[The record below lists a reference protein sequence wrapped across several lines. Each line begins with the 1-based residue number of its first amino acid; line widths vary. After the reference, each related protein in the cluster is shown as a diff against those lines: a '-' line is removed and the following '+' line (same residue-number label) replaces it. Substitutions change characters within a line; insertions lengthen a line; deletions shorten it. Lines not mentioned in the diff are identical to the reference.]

1 MKKELLSPA
10 GDMESLLEA
19 IHNGADAV
27 YLAMKSFGAR
37 KFAKNFSKEEI
48 IEAIKL
54 CHLYGVRIYV
64 TMNTL
69 VKESEVEDFLEQ
81 VKYLHINGVDAIIKQ
96 DFGMISLVR
105 KMYPNLE
112 IHASTQANN
121 SSLDTIK
128 MFYEMGVKRVVV
140 SRELTLEE
148 IKQINFP
155 IEIETF
161 IHGALCICYSGNCL
175 MSSMIGTRSGNR
187 GECAGS
193 CRLKYALKDN
203 DKTSPYEYLLSTKEL
218 NTSTKFSSL
227 LNSNI
232 TSFKIEGR
240 MKSAE
245 YVGFITKFYR
255 NIIDN
260 KNINLKEETEKLK
273 VLFNRKFTEGNLFKT
288 DNLMNTKSPNHIGI
302 EIGKVLEVTN
312 KYIKIKLT
320 KELNQEDGIRFN
332 ESNSGMIVNFLY
344 DKNMNLTN
352 SVKANDIAYIDNK
365 VDLKRKDTIYKTIDK
380 KLVDSLKKYD
390 LKKIPVKYKVIAK
403 CGSNLFIKISDGEN
417 EIIKEGSPVE
427 KSKTSPITKE
437 RIEIQLKKLGNT
449 PFITNNIN
457 IEMDNDIFISIG
469 EINEIRR
476 YLTNSLIDIRSNYK
490 KDVIEEK
497 VDFKN
502 IEVKKESGMVA
513 TCYKETQLLK
523 CLSMGFIRIYV
534 KDINLY
540 EKYKNHKEVY
550 YYVERN
556 TFNISNNLVEK
567 NLVSEYL
574 IPKKDNLIG
583 NYFLNIYNSYSA
595 YYLLE
600 KGFKNICLSVE
611 LDSNEQIEIIKAL
624 KDKFKIDINPE
635 ILVYGR
641 CENMIIKGNILN
653 ITNDK
658 YRYSLLDLRKR
669 EFKVYFENN
678 KTYILDS
685 KTQSVNIKS
694 PSVIKRFDFY
704 DEDDKTIE
712 KIVNELK

>member
-81 VKYLHINGVDAIIKQ
+81 VKYLHINGVDAIIMQ

-288 DNLMNTKSPNHIGI
+288 DDLMNTKSPNHIGI

-344 DKNMNLTN
+344 DKNMKLTN

-403 CGSNLFIKISDGEN
+403 CGSNLSIKISDGEN

-476 YLTNSLIDIRSNYK
+476 YLTTSLIDIRSNSK

-556 TFNISNNLVEK
+556 TFNISNDLVEK

-574 IPKKDNLIG
+574 IPKKDNIIG

>member
-81 VKYLHINGVDAIIKQ
+81 VKYLHINGVDAIIMQ

-245 YVGFITKFYR
+245 YVGFITRFYR

-344 DKNMNLTN
+344 DKNMKLTN

-380 KLVDSLKKYD
+380 KLVENLKKYD

-403 CGSNLFIKISDGEN
+403 CGSNLSIKISDGEN

-556 TFNISNNLVEK
+556 TFNISNDLVEK

-574 IPKKDNLIG
+574 IPKKDNIIG

>member
-81 VKYLHINGVDAIIKQ
+81 VKYLHINGVDAIIMQ

-218 NTSTKFSSL
+218 NISTKFSSL

-344 DKNMNLTN
+344 DKNMKLTN

-403 CGSNLFIKISDGEN
+403 CGSNLSIKISDGEN

>member
-37 KFAKNFSKEEI
+37 KFARNFSKEEI

-81 VKYLHINGVDAIIKQ
+81 VKFLHVNGVDAIIMQ

-148 IKQINFP
+148 IN
-155 IEIETF
+155 
-161 IHGALCICYSGNCL
+161 A
-175 MSSMIGTRSGNR
+175 
-187 GECAGS
+187 
-193 CRLKYALKDN
+193 
-203 DKTSPYEYLLSTKEL
+203 KTSPYEYLLSTKEL
-218 NTSTKFSSL
+218 NTSTKFSTL

-288 DNLMNTKSPNHIGI
+288 DDLMNTKSPNHIGI

-344 DKNMNLTN
+344 DKNMKLTN

-390 LKKIPVKYKVIAK
+390 LKKISVKYKVIAK
-403 CGSNLFIKISDGEN
+403 CGSNLSIKISDGEN

-449 PFITNNIN
+449 PFITNDIN

-476 YLTNSLIDIRSNYK
+476 YLTTSLIDIRSNSK

-513 TCYKETQLLK
+513 TCYKESQLLK

-574 IPKKDNLIG
+574 IPKKDNIIG

-611 LDSNEQIEIIKAL
+611 LDTNEQIEIIKAL
-624 KDKFKIDINPE
+624 KNKFKIDINPE

>member
-69 VKESEVEDFLEQ
+69 VKESEIEDFLEQ
-81 VKYLHINGVDAIIKQ
+81 VKYLHINGVDAIIMQ

-344 DKNMNLTN
+344 DKNMKLTN

-403 CGSNLFIKISDGEN
+403 CGSNLSIKISDGEN

-583 NYFLNIYNSYSA
+583 NYFLNIYNSYST

>member
-81 VKYLHINGVDAIIKQ
+81 VKYLHINGVDAIIMQ

-273 VLFNRKFTEGNLFKT
+273 VLFNRKFTEGNIFKT
-288 DNLMNTKSPNHIGI
+288 DDLMNTKSPNHIGI

-344 DKNMNLTN
+344 DKNMKLTN
-352 SVKANDIAYIDNK
+352 SIKANDIAYIDNK

-380 KLVDSLKKYD
+380 KLVNSLKKYD

-403 CGSNLFIKISDGEN
+403 CGSNLSIKISDGEN
-417 EIIKEGSPVE
+417 EIIKEGSSVE

-449 PFITNNIN
+449 PFITNDIN

-476 YLTNSLIDIRSNYK
+476 YLTTSLIDIRSNYK

-540 EKYKNHKEVY
+540 EKYKNRKEVY

-574 IPKKDNLIG
+574 IPKKDNIIG

>member
-81 VKYLHINGVDAIIKQ
+81 VKYLHINGVDAIIMQ

-245 YVGFITKFYR
+245 YVGFITRFYR

-344 DKNMNLTN
+344 DKNMKLTN

-390 LKKIPVKYKVIAK
+390 LKKISVKYKVIAK

-583 NYFLNIYNSYSA
+583 NYFLNIYNSYST

>member
-81 VKYLHINGVDAIIKQ
+81 VKYLHINGVDAIIMQ

-128 MFYEMGVKRVVV
+128 TFYEMGVKRVVV

-344 DKNMNLTN
+344 DKNMKLTN
-352 SVKANDIAYIDNK
+352 SAKANDIAYIDNK

-403 CGSNLFIKISDGEN
+403 CGSNLSIKISDGEN

-490 KDVIEEK
+490 KNVIEEK

-523 CLSMGFIRIYV
+523 CLSMEFIRIYV

-694 PSVIKRFDFY
+694 PSVIKRFNFY

>member
-81 VKYLHINGVDAIIKQ
+81 VKYLHINGVDAIIMQ

-128 MFYEMGVKRVVV
+128 MFYEIGVKRVVV

-332 ESNSGMIVNFLY
+332 ESSSGMIVNFLY
-344 DKNMNLTN
+344 DKNMKLTN

-403 CGSNLFIKISDGEN
+403 CGSNLSIKISDGEN

>member
-81 VKYLHINGVDAIIKQ
+81 VKYLHINGVDAIIMQ

-260 KNINLKEETEKLK
+260 RNINLKEETEKLK
-273 VLFNRKFTEGNLFKT
+273 VLFNRKFTEGNIFKT
-288 DNLMNTKSPNHIGI
+288 DDLMNTKSPNHIGI

-344 DKNMNLTN
+344 DKNMKLTN
-352 SVKANDIAYIDNK
+352 SIKANDIAYIDNK

-380 KLVDSLKKYD
+380 KLVNSLKKYD

-403 CGSNLFIKISDGEN
+403 CGSNLSIKISDGEN
-417 EIIKEGSPVE
+417 EIIKEGSSVE

-449 PFITNNIN
+449 PFITNDIN

-658 YRYSLLDLRKR
+658 YRYSLLDLGKR

>member
-81 VKYLHINGVDAIIKQ
+81 VKYLHINGVDAIIMQ

-112 IHASTQANN
+112 IHASTQVNN

-245 YVGFITKFYR
+245 YVGFITKLYR

-288 DNLMNTKSPNHIGI
+288 DDLMNTKSPNHIGI

-344 DKNMNLTN
+344 DKNMKLTN

-403 CGSNLFIKISDGEN
+403 CGSNLSIKISDGEN

-449 PFITNNIN
+449 PFITNDIN

-574 IPKKDNLIG
+574 IPKKDNIIG

-658 YRYSLLDLRKR
+658 YRYSLLDLRKG

>member
-37 KFAKNFSKEEI
+37 KFARNFSKEEI

-81 VKYLHINGVDAIIKQ
+81 VKFLHVNGVDAIIMQ

-288 DNLMNTKSPNHIGI
+288 DDLMNTKSPNHIGI

-344 DKNMNLTN
+344 DKNMKLTN

-403 CGSNLFIKISDGEN
+403 CGSNLSIKISDGEN

-476 YLTNSLIDIRSNYK
+476 YLTNSLIDIRSNSK

-513 TCYKETQLLK
+513 TCYKESQLLK

-611 LDSNEQIEIIKAL
+611 LDTNEQIEIIKAF
-624 KDKFKIDINPE
+624 KNKFKIDINPE
-635 ILVYGR
+635 VLVYGR

-653 ITNDK
+653 ITSDK

-694 PSVIKRFDFY
+694 PSLIKRFDFY

>member
-81 VKYLHINGVDAIIKQ
+81 VKYLHINGVDAIIMQ

-344 DKNMNLTN
+344 DKNMKLTN
-352 SVKANDIAYIDNK
+352 SAKANDIAYIDNK

-390 LKKIPVKYKVIAK
+390 LKKIPIKYKVIAK
-403 CGSNLFIKISDGEN
+403 CGSNLSIKISDGEN

-490 KDVIEEK
+490 KNVIEEK

-523 CLSMGFIRIYV
+523 CLSMGFIKIYV

>member
-81 VKYLHINGVDAIIKQ
+81 VKYLHINGVDAIIMQ

-344 DKNMNLTN
+344 DKNMKLTN

-403 CGSNLFIKISDGEN
+403 CGSNLSIKISDGEN

-476 YLTNSLIDIRSNYK
+476 YLTNSLIDIRSNSK

-502 IEVKKESGMVA
+502 IEVQKESGMVA
-513 TCYKETQLLK
+513 KCYSKAQLLK

-556 TFNISNNLVEK
+556 TFNISNDLVEK

-574 IPKKDNLIG
+574 IPKKDNIIG

-600 KGFKNICLSVE
+600 KGFKNICLSIE

>member
-81 VKYLHINGVDAIIKQ
+81 VKFLHVNGVDAIIMQ

-288 DNLMNTKSPNHIGI
+288 DDLMNTKSPNHIGI

-344 DKNMNLTN
+344 DKNMKLTN

-403 CGSNLFIKISDGEN
+403 CGSNLSIKISDGKN

-476 YLTNSLIDIRSNYK
+476 YLTNSLINIRSNYK

-574 IPKKDNLIG
+574 IPKKDNIIG

-624 KDKFKIDINPE
+624 KNKFKIDINPE

>member
-81 VKYLHINGVDAIIKQ
+81 VKYLHINGVDAIIMQ

-344 DKNMNLTN
+344 DKNMKLTN

-365 VDLKRKDTIYKTIDK
+365 VDLKRKDTVYKTIDK
-380 KLVDSLKKYD
+380 KLVENLKKYD

-403 CGSNLFIKISDGEN
+403 CGSNLSIKISDGEN

-476 YLTNSLIDIRSNYK
+476 YLTNSLIDIRSNSK

-556 TFNISNNLVEK
+556 TFNISNDLVEK

-574 IPKKDNLIG
+574 ITKKDNLIG

>member
-81 VKYLHINGVDAIIKQ
+81 VKYLHINGVDAIIMQ
-96 DFGMISLVR
+96 DFGMIFLVR

-255 NIIDN
+255 NIFDN

-344 DKNMNLTN
+344 DKNMKLTN

-380 KLVDSLKKYD
+380 KLVENLKKYD

-403 CGSNLFIKISDGEN
+403 CGSNLSIKISDGEN

-556 TFNISNNLVEK
+556 TFNISNDLVEK

-574 IPKKDNLIG
+574 IPKKDNIIG

>member
-81 VKYLHINGVDAIIKQ
+81 VKYLHINGVDAIIMQ

-332 ESNSGMIVNFLY
+332 ESSSGMIVNFLY
-344 DKNMNLTN
+344 DKNMKLTN

-403 CGSNLFIKISDGEN
+403 CGSNLSIKISDGEN

-490 KDVIEEK
+490 KNVIEEK

>member
-81 VKYLHINGVDAIIKQ
+81 VKYLHINGVDAIIMQ

-344 DKNMNLTN
+344 DKNMKLTN

-380 KLVDSLKKYD
+380 KLVENLKKYD

-403 CGSNLFIKISDGEN
+403 CGSNLSIKISDGEN

-556 TFNISNNLVEK
+556 TFNISNDLVEK

-574 IPKKDNLIG
+574 IPKKDNIIG

-669 EFKVYFENN
+669 KFKVYFENN

>member
-69 VKESEVEDFLEQ
+69 VKESEIEDFLEQ
-81 VKYLHINGVDAIIKQ
+81 VKYLHINGVDAIIMQ

-288 DNLMNTKSPNHIGI
+288 DDLMNTKSPNHIGI

-344 DKNMNLTN
+344 DKNMKLTN

-403 CGSNLFIKISDGEN
+403 CGSNLSIKISDGEN
-417 EIIKEGSPVE
+417 EIIKEGSTVE

-449 PFITNNIN
+449 PFITNDIN

-574 IPKKDNLIG
+574 IPKKDNIIG

-611 LDSNEQIEIIKAL
+611 LDSNKQIEIIKAL

>member
-81 VKYLHINGVDAIIKQ
+81 VKYLHINGVDAIIMQ

-288 DNLMNTKSPNHIGI
+288 DDLMNTKSPNHIGI

-344 DKNMNLTN
+344 DKNMKLTN

-380 KLVDSLKKYD
+380 KLVDFLKKYD
-390 LKKIPVKYKVIAK
+390 VKKIPVKYKVIAK
-403 CGSNLFIKISDGEN
+403 CGSNLSIKISDGEN
-417 EIIKEGSPVE
+417 EIIKEGSTVE

-476 YLTNSLIDIRSNYK
+476 YLTTSLIDIRSNSK

-556 TFNISNNLVEK
+556 TFNISNDLVEK

-574 IPKKDNLIG
+574 IPKKDNIIG

-624 KDKFKIDINPE
+624 KNKFKIDINPE